1 MEHFPPAGS
10 SSRLRIDHEEGGVRA
25 DRRDEGVDSSLEVGK
40 QGNGDWSD
48 DKQLDPS
55 GEEDRAVPLSCSGP
69 LSRSGVRLSGNDRLF
84 RRRAGAHQF
93 LDSISFWIA
102 NRLQRLGQFASGPT
116 SGVSV
121 RVKNTF
127 REGLMFA
134 ITACGGSKAG
144 LSRASVAM
152 VVQR

>member
-1 MEHFPPAGS
+1 MS
-10 SSRLRIDHEEGGVRA
+10 
-25 DRRDEGVDSSLEVGK
+25 K
-40 QGNGDWSD
+40 
-48 DKQLDPS
+48 
-55 GEEDRAVPLSCSGP
+55 
-69 LSRSGVRLSGNDRLF
+69 
-84 RRRAGAHQF
+84 HQF
-93 LDSISFWIA
+93 LDSIISFWIA
-102 NRLQRLGQFASGPT
+102 NRLQQPKMSGNARQKRLGQFASGPT